1 MIVQRLRKR
10 GNSYSL
16 TVPKEEV
23 ERRGWVEG
31 QWLGFMP
38 VEVDI
43 HPRMRPEVQE
53 AFDRT
58 WDDETES
65 ALRYLKD
72 R

>member
-16 TVPKEEV
+16 TVPKELV

-31 QWLGFMP
+31 QRLGFMP

-43 HPRMRPEVQE
+43 RPRMRPEVKE
-53 AFDRT
+53 AFDAT
-58 WDDETES
+58 WTEETEA